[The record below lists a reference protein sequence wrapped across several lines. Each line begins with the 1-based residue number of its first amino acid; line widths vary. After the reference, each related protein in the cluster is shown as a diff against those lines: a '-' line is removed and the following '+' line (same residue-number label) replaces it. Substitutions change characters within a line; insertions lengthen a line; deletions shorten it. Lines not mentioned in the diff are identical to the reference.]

1 MQSLKKR
8 AYRSTLLLGGV
19 LCVLGWATHRTN
31 ASLEGEV
38 YQTVRRGDVGVLP
51 DGKVLR
57 VLSLGFERLV
67 ADLFWLRTTHY
78 IGDERS
84 AEVGYPAAA
93 RLGELVTDIDPHF
106 RTPYSVMN
114 SVLTVLSHQPEAAIA
129 LLEKGLRHSDWWKLH
144 FLQGYNY
151 LFETQE
157 YEKAAEQMQL
167 AASKPGS
174 PPYLG
179 LLAAR
184 LYAQAGD
191 PETAMAFVGARIANA
206 ATEEEKAGL
215 VQRYRDL
222 WVTRDLRII
231 DAAIQAYEER
241 QGEKPAAVQALMR
254 AGLLR
259 SEPRDPAGNPYLI
272 QDGAAA
278 SSMEYERLT
287 VHINPGGP
295 SS

>member
-8 AYRSTLLLGGV
+8 AYLPYLLLGGV

-57 VLSLGFERLV
+57 VLSLGFDRLV
-67 ADLFWLRTTHY
+67 ADLFWLRTTDY
-78 IGDERS
+78 IGDQSS
-84 AEVGYPAAA
+84 AETGYPAAA
-93 RLGELVTDIDPHF
+93 RLGELVTDIDPYF

-129 LLEKGLRHSDWWKLH
+129 LLDKGLRHSDWWKLH

-206 ATEEEKAGL
+206 ASKEEKAGL
-215 VQRYRDL
+215 VQRYNDL
-222 WVTRDLRII
+222 WITRDLRII
-231 DAAIQAYEER
+231 DTAIKAYEER
-241 QGEKPAAVQALMR
+241 QGEKPAAVQALLR

-259 SEPRDPAGNPYLI
+259 SQPRDPAGNPYLI

-278 SSMEYERLT
+278 TSMEYERLT
-287 VHINPGGP
+287 VHINPGGQ

>member
-1 MQSLKKR
+1 MEHPKQP
-8 AYRSTLLLGGV
+8 AYRSYLPLLAV
-19 LCVLGWATHRTN
+19 LCALGWATHRTN
-31 ASLEGEV
+31 ASLEGRV
-38 YQTVRRGDVGVLP
+38 YETVRPGDVGVLP

-57 VLSLGFERLV
+57 VLSLGFDRFM
-67 ADLFWLRTTHY
+67 ADLFWLRTTNY

-84 AEVGYPAAA
+84 AEAGYPGAA

-106 RTPYSVMN
+106 KTPYSVMN
-114 SVLTVLSHQPEAAIA
+114 SVLTVLSRQPEAAIA
-129 LLEKGLRHSDWWKLH
+129 LLEKGILYIDWWKLH
-144 FLQGYNY
+144 FLLGYNY
-151 LFETQE
+151 LFETKE

-191 PETAMAFVGARIANA
+191 PETAMVFVRARIANA

-215 VQRYRDL
+215 IRRYRDL

-231 DAAIQAYEER
+231 DAAIQAYE
-241 QGEKPAAVQALMR
+241 QSHAEKPADVPSLVQ
-254 AGLLR
+254 AGLLQ
-259 SEPRDPAGNPYLI
+259 SEPRDPSGNPYLI
-272 QDGAAA
+272 RDGAAA
-278 SSMEYERLT
+278 TSMEYEELE
-287 VHINPGGP
+287 VHINPGGQ
-295 SS
+295 S